1 MPRGQRQIVRHMQ
14 IFEHLLR
21 NAFEYRSSNLAA
33 LVRSH
38 CRIENHRDHNLRI
51 VHRRESGKRSD
62 VFGLRICPRGRI
74 HFLPRSRFSRRRIS
88 FENRPAPGT
97 VSIEHDLFHHGAH
110 LRSGVRR
117 NHAVRVRGMKRNRL
131 QRILGIGIRR
141 HPAGNNAWR
150 DPHAVIGKRRN

>member
-1 MPRGQRQIVRHMQ
+1 MIRSAFLQIFIFHLRLRQQQLMPRGQRQIVRHMQ

-74 HFLPRSRFSRRRIS
+74 HFLPRSRFSRRRNPSRIAL
-88 FENRPAPGT
+88 RPVP
-97 VSIEHDLFHHGAH
+97 
-110 LRSGVRR
+110 
-117 NHAVRVRGMKRNRL
+117 
-131 QRILGIGIRR
+131 
-141 HPAGNNAWR
+141 
-150 DPHAVIGKRRN
+150 